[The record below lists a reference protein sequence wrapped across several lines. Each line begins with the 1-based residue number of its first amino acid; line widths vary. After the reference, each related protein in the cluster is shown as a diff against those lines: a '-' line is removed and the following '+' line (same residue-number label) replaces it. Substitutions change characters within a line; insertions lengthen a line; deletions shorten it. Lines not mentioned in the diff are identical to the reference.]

1 MGEKTGRPRGR
12 PPGVKNKRT
21 QQVEK
26 ATREAADRLTE
37 VIPGAFEGD
46 AHAFLVSVYKD
57 PTNDLPVRI
66 DAAKAAVRYEKPA
79 LSNIDAK
86 VDVKATVTKIERR
99 IVRPGHPDS

>member
-21 QQVEK
+21 QEVEK
-26 ATREAADRLTE
+26 ATKETVERLTE

-57 PTNDLPVRI
+57 PLNDLPVRI
-66 DAAKAAVRYEKPA
+66 DAAKAAVRYEKPS
-79 LSNIDAK
+79 LSSIEAK
-86 VDVKATVTKIERR
+86 VDGDVQHTVTSIQLVGPE
-99 IVRPGHPDS
+99 G